1 MLGTIL
7 PIFSN
12 KKFLMFCNFPRL
24 SHIILWQHLKKGEA
38 VHTTW
43 INWLFMYIIF
53 CLVKEHFFYI
63 ETSSLLAK
71 SCKIKAF
78 PLWLLLLGGLDL
90 YRALPVMT
98 RDLGLHGLIQRTT
111 LIRRLWRQPGGTE
124 DLFLPRS
131 PWDTTFVEITLKA
144 IRDCMC

>member
-1 MLGTIL
+1 MLGMIL

-43 INWLFMYIIF
+43 IDWLFMYIIF
-53 CLVKEHFFYI
+53 RLVKEHFFYI

-78 PLWLLLLGGLDL
+78 PLWLWPLRRFGSLSCLTCYDTGPRFTRSHPKDHLDS
-90 YRALPVMT
+90 LPLTTT
-98 RDLGLHGLIQRTT
+98 RGYWGPILTPIPMGYNIC
-111 LIRRLWRQPGGTE
+111 
-124 DLFLPRS
+124 
-131 PWDTTFVEITLKA
+131 
-144 IRDCMC
+144 RDKH